1 VTLLAKKLLPISH
14 TRYSIATVRLY
25 TYSELHGTRSAYTA
39 VGTQK

>member
-25 TYSELHGTRSAYTA
+25 T
-39 VGTQK
+39 